1 MNHMVAGLR
10 VGAPDLLEETQGFD
24 LAFALFAKR
33 YPGLFSVLSLSVL
46 HAMVGLG
53 THCTTQRWEQRK
65 RRQKSG
71 SLVGLMTALVVTS
84 CMSVPRR
91 TVVSLVAPEVARDVA
106 HIHTRIYHLRRTAIG
121 SLVTGSRE
129 EWYWVSRGVPVAG
142 PGVVAPR
149 EIGWEI
155 GWEIGKGVIWRAI
168 THPHNVQWPEPTGVC
183 TVTRPLLLGERTVAP
198 ALTNRTDQ
206 RPE

>member
-71 SLVGLMTALVVTS
+71 SLVGLMAALGITS
-84 CMSVPRR
+84 CMSVPSR
-91 TVVSLVAPEVARDVA
+91 TVVTLVAPEVARDVA
-106 HIHTRIYHLRRTAIG
+106 HIHTRIYHLRTAIG
-121 SLVTGSRE
+121 SLGD
-129 EWYWVSRGVPVAG
+129 WVSGRVVLGLEWGTRSRSGSCRTQGVRLGDWLGSNLESNNPSTQRSTARTNRGVHCHTSSFARG
-142 PGVVAPR
+142 THR
-149 EIGWEI
+149 
-155 GWEIGKGVIWRAI
+155 RARSNK
-168 THPHNVQWPEPTGVC
+168 PH
-183 TVTRPLLLGERTVAP
+183 
-198 ALTNRTDQ
+198 
-206 RPE
+206 